1 MNFQHFNQFALSN
14 EQATSIVGGAK
25 PVLSLPAKA
34 NSAAYAATGV
44 PQVENPPLPP
54 ILIIDPTPIELP
66 ILIIDPVTYELPPLG

>member
-25 PVLSLPAKA
+25 PILSLPAKA

-54 ILIIDPTPIELP
+54 ILIIEPI
-66 ILIIDPVTYELPPLG
+66 TYELPPLG